1 MKIFRRILLILTL
14 IIFTILVISSI
25 YLKNGYEIYFNLGFI
40 KLGNSN
46 INIIYILS
54 GLILLI
60 WAIYFLIKQIIT
72 KNGIIISIS
81 LFFTIFL
88 LPFVFLISCGMNRN
102 HSFTYKTESNKDIL
116 IMGYG
121 KNTDTINMKYVF
133 YERLV
138 LGYYEKIGE
147 IESIDYILSVDNISN
162 KKEEIKD
169 ETLYYYENEGYIY
182 FIYLDDNNEVV
193 EVEMK
198 YNH

>member
-46 INIIYILS
+46 RNIIYILS

-72 KNGIIISIS
+72 KHGIIISIS

-133 YERLV
+133 YERPHF
-138 LGYYEKIGE
+138 
-147 IESIDYILSVDNISN
+147 IDYIFQINYNKFRRINQASTAARRRLSSIAGQPHHLLTEQKS
-162 KKEEIKD
+162 
-169 ETLYYYENEGYIY
+169 TLPPCPGRGARRRNGG
-182 FIYLDDNNEVV
+182 FL
-193 EVEMK
+193 
-198 YNH
+198 